1 MSSVPIPTDAV
12 EAAAPRPSVRRHGA
26 LVRWTHWLNVVFL
39 AGMIAS
45 GLQIYTAFPH
55 IGYKGDVLRV
65 PNPMDG
71 SYVAI
76 PSALRLGGWLAG
88 GLRWHFTLA
97 WPFVLTGLA
106 YLLFLV
112 LSGEWRKLLFRPR
125 DVKGAWQM
133 LRYYLRLRR
142 DHPPQGKHNALQK
155 GAYTG
160 VLLLAVVAVL
170 SGFAVAKPVQLAFLT
185 SLFGGYEL
193 ARYWHL
199 VTVWAFVAFVMVHV
213 VMVFVVDPGLLG
225 GIITGRY
232 RGRLPSN
239 DES

>member
-1 MSSVPIPTDAV
+1 MSSVPMPT
-12 EAAAPRPSVRRHGA
+12 EAAEPAARPQSVRRHGA
-26 LVRWTHWLNVVFL
+26 LVRLTHWLNAVFL

-55 IGYKGDVLRV
+55 IGYKGEVLNV
-65 PNPMDG
+65 PNPFDLSHG
-71 SYVAI
+71 AI
-76 PSALRLGGWLAG
+76 PPALRLGGWLAG

-106 YLLFLV
+106 YLLFLIF
-112 LSGEWRKLLFRPR
+112 SGEWRKLLFRPS

-133 LRYYLRLRR
+133 MRYYLRLRR
-142 DHPPQGKHNALQK
+142 DHPPQGKHNSLQK

-193 ARYWHL
+193 ARYWHF
-199 VTVWAFVAFVMVHV
+199 VTVWAFVAFVVVHV
-213 VMVFVVDPGLLG
+213 VMVFVVDPGLLRA
-225 GIITGRY
+225 IITGRY

-239 DES
+239 GHT